1 MAKAASW
8 VFIIASG
15 PYQHGLNS
23 DPAIDILMAAGAF
36 GQHASVL
43 FMGDGLRY
51 LDSRTLPIDGLS
63 DLRKLLKSLPL
74 YDVDD
79 VYCLAVGDA
88 VDNEHFI
95 IPVEIISA
103 DRASQLFAR
112 ADHIVSF

>member
-1 MAKAASW
+1 
-8 VFIIASG
+8 
-15 PYQHGLNS
+15 
-23 DPAIDILMAAGAF
+23 MAAGAF

-43 FMGDGLRY
+43 FMGDGLSY
-51 LDSRTLPIDGLS
+51 LDSRTLPVDGQS

-79 VYCLAVGDA
+79 VYLLAAGNA
-88 VDNEHFI
+88 VDNELLI
-95 IPVEIISA
+95 LPAEIISA